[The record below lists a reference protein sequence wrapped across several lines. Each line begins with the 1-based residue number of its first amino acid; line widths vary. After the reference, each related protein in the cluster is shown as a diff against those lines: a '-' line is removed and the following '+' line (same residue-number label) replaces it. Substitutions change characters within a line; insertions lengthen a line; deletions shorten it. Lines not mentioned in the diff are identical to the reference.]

1 LRGLNETADTSSE
14 SNVGYFDALASSSF
28 KIAQDGRRLFF
39 PCGVLGRGYVI
50 DSEQD
55 FKRLERQIKIFMMA
69 SLILIIGFGTLGSY
83 LQSLIIVALLM
94 GFYAIWAWHLT
105 RRLQRSDE
113 RLSLKESTAS
123 QARAH
128 SAVSL
133 WLLEIGSLA
142 LVGGGILMFFVDP
155 ESRLVAF
162 ACIVFFGSCA
172 ALFAIQLVQ
181 RNREPAI

>member
-1 LRGLNETADTSSE
+1 M
-14 SNVGYFDALASSSF
+14 GYFDALASSSF

-39 PCGVLGRGYVI
+39 PYGVLGRGYVI

-55 FKRLERQIKIFMMA
+55 FKRLERQIKIFMIV
-69 SLILIIGFGTLGSY
+69 SLIVLIGFCSLGSY
-83 LQSLIIVALLM
+83 LQSIVIAAVLI
-94 GFYAIWAWHLT
+94 GFHAVWAWHLT

-128 SAVSL
+128 SALSL

-142 LVGGGILMFFVDP
+142 LVCSGILMFFIDP
-155 ESRLVAF
+155 ENRLVAF
-162 ACIVFFGSCA
+162 ACIAFFGICTA
-172 ALFAIQLVQ
+172 FFALQLVQ
-181 RNREPAI
+181 RNREPAV